1 MDRFYVRLTAAATNA
16 LSNWTHHAD
25 VRHNARRARSSTGA
39 IMHDATQ
46 FLQTLTI
53 VLAAAAVTTVLFHR
67 FRQPVLLGYLIAG
80 MLVGPHVAIPFKA
93 DAGVVQTLAEL
104 GVILLMFSLGIEFNL
119 QKLMRVGARA
129 GFITVIQCSLMVW
142 LGYVAGQ
149 SLGWNRVE
157 SLTAGAVIAISSTTI
172 IVKAFEELRI
182 KGEFTH
188 VVFGI
193 LIVEDL
199 IAILLISIL
208 TTLSA
213 GQELSA
219 AELAATAG
227 RLAAI
232 LLLMVA
238 VGLLIVPRLTREIV
252 KLKRDETTIV
262 ASIGIAFGFAYLADY
277 FGYSVALGAFIAGGL
292 VAESGVAK
300 NVEDLV
306 SPIRDLFVAVFFV
319 SVGML
324 IDPADVLRNL
334 PLVFLFLALVLIGK
348 VCAVSIGAFL
358 TGQSVRTSLKTG
370 ISLARIGEFSF
381 IIASIGAANDATHRL
396 LYTIAVA
403 VSGITTLLTPW
414 LIQAADPVAA
424 YVDRKLP
431 RSLQTFVALYGTW
444 LESLGASQ
452 VDEHTARI
460 RQLVSWLLVDA
471 VCVTA
476 IIITASLHMERIR
489 HWAEQQFHLPHD
501 WSTLL
506 VVLAGAIVSSPFWGG
521 MIRVSRALGFEL
533 SSRVFP
539 DRDLERT
546 DLAAAPRRLLVV
558 TLQLAIVLLVGI
570 PLVAIT
576 QPFVPTLR
584 GAAVLVFLL
593 VLLAFAFWRNAANL
607 QGHTRAAAQ
616 AIAQAI
622 GRQTRTGRALE
633 ARQIETQQKLD
644 DVNRIITGLGSP
656 VSVVLGTDSAVVG
669 KTLAEVKLRGL
680 TGATVLAI
688 ERSGGSVV
696 VPSGSE
702 RLAAG
707 DVLAVAG
714 THAAVEAAKR
724 MLTHD

>member
-1 MDRFYVRLTAAATNA
+1 MHEATE
-16 LSNWTHHAD
+16 
-25 VRHNARRARSSTGA
+25 
-39 IMHDATQ
+39 

-53 VLAAAAVTTVLFHR
+53 VLAAAAVTTVLFQR
-67 FRQPVLLGYLIAG
+67 FRQPVMLGYLLAG
-80 MLVGPHVAIPFKA
+80 MLVGPHVAIPFQA
-93 DAGVVQTLAEL
+93 DVNVVQTLAEL

-119 QKLMRVGARA
+119 RKLIRVGATA

-149 SLGWNRVE
+149 LLGWTRVE
-157 SLTAGAVIAISSTTI
+157 SFTAGAVIAISSTTI

-188 VVFGI
+188 IVFGI

-213 GQELSA
+213 GNELGP
-219 AELAATAG
+219 AELALAAG
-227 RLAAI
+227 RLAAFLV
-232 LLLMVA
+232 LLVV
-238 VGLLIVPRLTREIV
+238 VGLLTVPRLTRAIV
-252 KLKRDETTIV
+252 KLHRAETTVV
-262 ASIGIAFGFAYLADY
+262 ASVGIAFGFAYLAAY

-292 VAESGVAK
+292 IAESGVAK
-300 NVEDLV
+300 SVEELV
-306 SPIRDLFVAVFFV
+306 LPVRDLFVAIFFV

-324 IDPADVLRNL
+324 IDPADVLRNWL
-334 PLVFLFLALVLIGK
+334 LVLLFLALVVFGK
-348 VCAVSIGAFL
+348 VFAVTIGAFL
-358 TGQSVRTSLKTG
+358 TGQSVQTSLKTG

-381 IIASIGAANDATHRL
+381 IIASISTASDATHRR

-414 LIQAADPVAA
+414 LIQAAEPVAA

-444 LESLGASQ
+444 LESLRANK
-452 VDEHTARI
+452 VDEYGVRI
-460 RQLVSWLLVDA
+460 RQLIRWLVVDA
-471 VCVTA
+471 ICVTA
-476 IIITASLHMERIR
+476 IIIAASLQMERIR
-489 HWAEQQFHLPHD
+489 NWAEQRFQLSHD

-506 VVLAGAIVSSPFWGG
+506 VVAGGAVVSSPFWGG
-521 MIRVSRALGFEL
+521 MIRVSRVLGFEL
-533 SSRVFP
+533 ASRVFP
-539 DRDLERT
+539 GSQPDKA
-546 DLAAAPRRLLVV
+546 DLAAAPRRLLIV
-558 TLQLAIVLLVGI
+558 TLQLAIVLLVGV

-593 VLLAFAFWRNAANL
+593 ALLAFAFWRNAANL

-622 GRQTRTGRALE
+622 GRQTRRGRAIEANQLE
-633 ARQIETQQKLD
+633 AQQKLD
-644 DVNRIITGLGSP
+644 EVNRIITGLGSP
-656 VSVVLGTDSAVVG
+656 VPVELQPGSPAVG

-688 ERSGGSVV
+688 EREGESVL
-696 VPSGSE
+696 VPSGHE
-702 RLAAG
+702 RLEAG

-714 THAAVEAAKR
+714 THTAVEAAKELLAAR
-724 MLTHD
+724 DQD